1 MAMLPQTPYRAGE
14 APIPHESIND
24 LPVHRDTLRQLFH
37 PTSESRIFTRVDA
50 GKVFSPTLLPADD
63 RIPHPELVQL
73 AKSTNN
79 QEIRQA
85 MILAQAEKLRRA
97 AAKAKEKEAR
107 RVAAIQTVHSGRWD
121 FRFQNVSVDS
131 VGLDGRD
138 PRGVGARYGVPHQDR
153 KKGQV
158 KIPRSVE

>member
-1 MAMLPQTPYRAGE
+1 
-14 APIPHESIND
+14 
-24 LPVHRDTLRQLFH
+24 
-37 PTSESRIFTRVDA
+37 
-50 GKVFSPTLLPADD
+50 
-63 RIPHPELVQL
+63 
-73 AKSTNN
+73 
-79 QEIRQA
+79 

-121 FRFQNVSVDS
+121 FRFQDVSVDS